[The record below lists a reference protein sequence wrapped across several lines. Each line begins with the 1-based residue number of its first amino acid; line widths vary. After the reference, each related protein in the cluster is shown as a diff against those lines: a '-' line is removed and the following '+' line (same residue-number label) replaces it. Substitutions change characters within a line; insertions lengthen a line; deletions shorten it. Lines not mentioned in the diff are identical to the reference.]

1 MTLFPV
7 HVGTYIHTYTWL
19 TIKILIPFLQTHFIW
34 SHVYTIDLYLLRV
47 QVLVCTMWHMNS
59 KWLLVVNTTST
70 AAAATTSAAAATAIM
85 CKNWVGIGPML
96 AARGRYT
103 NMDVA
108 CHRIPADPRCND
120 IVIMTSKR
128 RCDIVLTSYWRYY
141 CIVCPLRWVQGLFK
155 RFIQFRHKPL
165 KYEQHD
171 K

>member
-96 AARGRYT
+96 AARGRYQHGCGMPLHPSGPT
-103 NMDVA
+103 MQWYRHYEVKTTLWHRFDV
-108 CHRIPADPRCND
+108 IL
-120 IVIMTSKR
+120 TLSLR
-128 RCDIVLTSYWRYY
+128 RVPVAMGTGS
-141 CIVCPLRWVQGLFK
+141 V
-155 RFIQFRHKPL
+155 
-165 KYEQHD
+165 
-171 K
+171 